1 VLQFSGEW
9 GFTMC
14 WAGKNIAPYEGKAWY
29 PDFDAVMSIAK
40 NVNSGTNDLFPQYG
54 MASL

>member
-1 VLQFSGEW
+1 VLQFNGEW